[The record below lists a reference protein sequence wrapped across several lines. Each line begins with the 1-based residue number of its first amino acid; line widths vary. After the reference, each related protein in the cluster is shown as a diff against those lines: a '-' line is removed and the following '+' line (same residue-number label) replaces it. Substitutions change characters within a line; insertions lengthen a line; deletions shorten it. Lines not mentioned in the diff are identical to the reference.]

1 MAKIVFWS
9 PEEGKSGC
17 THVAIAVSSLLGIT
31 HKTSSLLIDANSNAK
46 GIGCL
51 SYGDAEEE
59 GGTPHVACHAF
70 C

>member
-46 GIGCL
+46 KLHLHIQCMMI
-51 SYGDAEEE
+51 
-59 GGTPHVACHAF
+59 
-70 C
+70 